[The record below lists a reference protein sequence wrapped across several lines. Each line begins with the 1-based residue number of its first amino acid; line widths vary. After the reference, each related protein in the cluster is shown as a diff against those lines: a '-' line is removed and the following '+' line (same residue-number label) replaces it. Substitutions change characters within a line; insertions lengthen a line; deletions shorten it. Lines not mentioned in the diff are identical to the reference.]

1 MYLRFRNAVRDE
13 NGGSGMLVLTRKSS
27 ESVIVGSV
35 KGLERT
41 LRVTVLD
48 IHDGR
53 VRLGFETADDVP
65 VHRQEVWEQLR
76 ARIVPRLL
84 SRRARPDA

>member
-1 MYLRFRNAVRDE
+1 MESV
-13 NGGSGMLVLTRKSS
+13 MLVLTRRSS
-27 ESVIVGSV
+27 ESVIVGSAR
-35 KGLERT
+35 GLERT

-53 VRLGFETADDVP
+53 VRLGFETADNVP

-76 ARIVPRLL
+76 AGIVPNLIRGPV
-84 SRRARPDA
+84 RPDA